1 MAYDEELARRLREL
15 LAVEEG
21 VTEQR
26 MFGGLGFM
34 VHGHMAIAASGQGG
48 ALVRSDPDEADRHI
62 ASGEASPFLMRD
74 RPVTGWVHV
83 RPDHLGTDEELQRW
97 IDVGVGHARTL
108 PPKR

>member
-1 MAYDEELARRLREL
+1 MAYDEELAQRMREL
-15 LAVEEG
+15 LAVEDG

-48 ALVRSDPDEADRHI
+48 ALVRADPEDGDRDVT
-62 ASGEASPFLMRD
+62 SGEASPFLMRD

-83 RPDHLGTDEELQRW
+83 QPNHLGTDEQLQRW
-97 IDVGVGHARTL
+97 IDVGVGYVRTL
-108 PPKR
+108 PPKH